1 MGTLRKL
8 WRKLTKWF
16 DRKGRA
22 HLEEV
27 KEIIRNI
34 FDDMNI
40 SITDLFDAAKRKAVA
55 AEIKSRLRAT
65 RDDLTEWIIDLALE
79 SLWDEV
85 RKGFSSRRAK

>member
-1 MGTLRKL
+1 MGTIRKL

-16 DRKGRA
+16 DRKGQA

-27 KEIIRNI
+27 KDIIRKI

-40 SITDLFDAAKRKAVA
+40 SIADLFDADSRKAIA
-55 AEIKSRLRAT
+55 GEIKTRLRAI
-65 RDDLTEWIIDLALE
+65 RDDLTEWIVDLALE